1 MGKKTN
7 KEIRESH
14 LKPTQKRRNE
24 KQKKREETAMAFAFR
39 EAMNG
44 KKS

>member
-1 MGKKTN
+1 MAKKTN

-14 LKPTQKRRNE
+14 LKPTQIKRY
-24 KQKKREETAMAFAFR
+24 KKKKRREETAMAFAFM

-44 KKS
+44 KKN